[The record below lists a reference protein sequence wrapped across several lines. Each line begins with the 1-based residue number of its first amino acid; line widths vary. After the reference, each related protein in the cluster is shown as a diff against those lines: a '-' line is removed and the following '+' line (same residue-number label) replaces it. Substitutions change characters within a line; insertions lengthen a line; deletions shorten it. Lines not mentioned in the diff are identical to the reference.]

1 MSGRVFRRKGSQQGV
16 WWLQQRSG
24 DATTTQ
30 AALNCRINIYD
41 IVPKGMFIKG
51 VTRSNVLLVEVSGD
65 MDFVVESQPPL
76 RVIVVSPKRG
86 CCMCVKRTS
95 RRVVARRREDHEIF
109 IIVYEESYRVG
120 CCPHTS
126 LGQAVDFIFI
136 MSSCVKAD
144 ADDNNLLVFGGE
156 LLRPIFMT
164 YDVPTT
170 ERRHTLTRCDMKC

>member
-1 MSGRVFRRKGSQQGV
+1 MSKG
-16 WWLQQRSG
+16 
-24 DATTTQ
+24 
-30 AALNCRINIYD
+30 
-41 IVPKGMFIKG
+41 
-51 VTRSNVLLVEVSGD
+51 
-65 MDFVVESQPPL
+65 
-76 RVIVVSPKRG
+76 
-86 CCMCVKRTS
+86 

-126 LGQAVDFIFI
+126 TGQAVDFIFI

-164 YDVPTT
+164 YDATYRLPSDDIHLHDVI
-170 ERRHTLTRCDMKC
+170 

>member
-1 MSGRVFRRKGSQQGV
+1 
-16 WWLQQRSG
+16 
-24 DATTTQ
+24 
-30 AALNCRINIYD
+30 
-41 IVPKGMFIKG
+41 
-51 VTRSNVLLVEVSGD
+51 

-109 IIVYEESYRVG
+109 IIVYEESYGVG
-120 CCPHTS
+120 CCPHKS
-126 LGQAVDFIFI
+126 PGQAVDFIFI

-170 ERRHTLTRCDMKC
+170 ERRHTLTRCDMKCQKILCSYVFMGDANNGEIRKLFWVRLIIQPLSDLY